1 MNSELRFEQ
10 LKDREEAVKLL
21 TLATR
26 LFIDDSDL
34 AVRVVTTPEDILA
47 VPAGSEFK
55 YSGHTW
61 GSLDDAKHSMKEGI
75 AVTVVVVEKDGV
87 LVGYGIAEKEMDD
100 EATEFEFVDVDRW
113 ARRSRSFF
121 KEIELEGNPF
131 RIGVAH
137 VLVLTLMDN
146 IKGPMET
153 DATNP
158 ASRYAFKS
166 LGFVHDDSRPNPCI
180 LEFGE

>member
-61 GSLDDAKHSMKEGI
+61 GSLDDAKHSMKEGTS
-75 AVTVVVVEKDGV
+75 VTVVVVEKDGV
-87 LVGYGIAEKEMDD
+87 LVGYGVAEKEMD
-100 EATEFEFVDVDRW
+100 EETTEVEIIDVDRW
-113 ARRSRSFF
+113 ARRSRRFF
-121 KEIELEGNPF
+121 REIELEGNQF
-131 RIGVAH
+131 QVGVAH
-137 VLVLTLMDN
+137 VVVLALMEN
-146 IKGPMET
+146 TKRPVRT

-166 LGFVHDDSRPNPCI
+166 LGFIHDETTSNPCI
-180 LEFGE
+180 LRFG